1 MQNLVLRW
9 MCFMILLCGSIPAA
23 AQELLI
29 DLASENHA
37 AEWMLLDRTASIKD
51 GELVLDG
58 RQKISRAFYL
68 PMEWQDA
75 TLRAKFRVEP
85 QPAGVLA
92 CGFMIRAADASTYYY
107 VHFDRTQA
115 ILVRYNASNVWNEIK
130 RVGGLEKPAGEWHEA
145 ALECQGT
152 TLRVSLNG
160 KLLFEAQDDSL
171 KAGRIGFYGSE
182 AVVNVKEISMTGAGR
197 PATAEFVNPPPTFGY
212 VCEDAGAGAYEAF
225 PDVCRLQDGRLMCVF
240 YAGYGHVALPNER
253 LPRGGRISCCLSSDE
268 GQTWSAAETLYD
280 GPDDDRDPSIVQLKN
295 GRMICN
301 FFSLRKGATEG
312 SYSGLGTS
320 IISSD
325 DKGKTWSEP
334 QQISKTHYCSSP
346 IRELSSGRL
355 ILGLYTEGGK
365 KSQGSAV
372 FSDDGGNTWQPEVLI
387 DNAGV
392 QLDAETDII
401 ELKDHTLFAAQRP
414 QMAMALSKDMG
425 STWSVSQSMGF
436 AGHCPY
442 FLRTKDD
449 VIVLAYRLPNTSL
462 RFSRD
467 ECQTWSDN
475 VVIDDVIGAYPS
487 MVNLNDGSVL
497 VVYYEEGA
505 SSSIRSKRFRI
516 TSEGIQWVTQPT
528 R

>member
-1 MQNLVLRW
+1 MQTLVIRW
-9 MCFMILLCGSIPAA
+9 MFFVMTLSVMVQTR
-23 AQELLI
+23 AQELSINLR
-29 DLASENHA
+29 SENPV
-37 AEWMLLDRTASIKD
+37 AEWRMLDRTASVND

-58 RQKISRAFYL
+58 RKKISRAVYL

-75 TLRAKFRVEP
+75 TVRAKFRVEP
-85 QPAGVLA
+85 QPTGVLA

-115 ILVRYNASNVWNEIK
+115 ILVRYSPSNVWNEIK
-130 RVGGLEKPAGEWHEA
+130 RVGGLNKPAGEWHEA
-145 ALECQGT
+145 LLECSGT

-160 KLLFEAQDDSL
+160 KLLFEAQDETL
-171 KAGRIGFYGSE
+171 KAGRIGFYGSQ
-182 AVVNVKEISMTGAGR
+182 ALVHVKDISITGSGQR
-197 PATAEFVNPPPTFGY
+197 TTAEFVNPPPTFGY

-240 YAGYGHVALPNER
+240 YAGYGHVALPSEQ
-253 LPRGGRISCCLSSDE
+253 LPRGGRISFCLSSDE
-268 GQTWSAAETLYD
+268 GQTWTDAETLYD

-312 SYSGLGTS
+312 SYSGLGTWM
-320 IISSD
+320 ISSD

-334 QQISKTHYCSSP
+334 KQISKTHYCSSP

-372 FSDDGGNTWQPEVLI
+372 FSDDGGDTWQPEVLI
-387 DNAGV
+387 DNGGV

-401 ELKDHTLFAAQRP
+401 ELKDHTLYAAQRP

-425 STWSVSQSMGF
+425 ATWTVSQAMGF

-467 ECQTWSDN
+467 ECQTWSEN

-516 TSEGIQWVTQPT
+516 TSEGLEWIPQTV

>member
-1 MQNLVLRW
+1 
-9 MCFMILLCGSIPAA
+9 
-23 AQELLI
+23 
-29 DLASENHA
+29 
-37 AEWMLLDRTASIKD
+37 
-51 GELVLDG
+51 
-58 RQKISRAFYL
+58 
-68 PMEWQDA
+68 
-75 TLRAKFRVEP
+75 
-85 QPAGVLA
+85 
-92 CGFMIRAADASTYYY
+92 
-107 VHFDRTQA
+107 
-115 ILVRYNASNVWNEIK
+115 
-130 RVGGLEKPAGEWHEA
+130 
-145 ALECQGT
+145 
-152 TLRVSLNG
+152 
-160 KLLFEAQDDSL
+160 
-171 KAGRIGFYGSE
+171 
-182 AVVNVKEISMTGAGR
+182 
-197 PATAEFVNPPPTFGY
+197 
-212 VCEDAGAGAYEAF
+212 
-225 PDVCRLQDGRLMCVF
+225 
-240 YAGYGHVALPNER
+240 
-253 LPRGGRISCCLSSDE
+253 
-268 GQTWSAAETLYD
+268 
-280 GPDDDRDPSIVQLKN
+280 
-295 GRMICN
+295 MICN

-312 SYSGLGTS
+312 SYSGLGTW

-334 QQISKTHYCSSP
+334 QQISNTHYCSSP